1 MTETLLA
8 ALDRLPP
15 RVRRFVVA
23 AGALLALGAVMAALT
38 LSAPRSGRERR
49 RAPPAS
55 GCREF
60 AAEPAAPTPAAR
72 PAAAMRDAR
81 RVAERF
87 LAGYLPFAYGRRSAF
102 AVGDVTP
109 ALRRQLRRERAQLTP
124 VERRRRPRVVSLQ
137 TVGTTP
143 AFVVATAVI
152 DDGELAP
159 SIACSTAARNSSF
172 FSVFTPLSI
181 PAGKTNSSKAKT
193 RIFEHFR
200 MSADCNASCV
210 FRSRR
215 FSRSVRPVHC
225 AS

>member
-1 MTETLLA
+1 MTELLLA

-38 LSAPRSGRERR
+38 LTAPRSDHKRR
-49 RAPPAS
+49 RTPP
-55 GCREF
+55 
-60 AAEPAAPTPAAR
+60 P
-72 PAAAMRDAR
+72 PAAASSPRRLPRRLPPPVSAAAMGDAH

-87 LAGYLPFAYGRRSAF
+87 LAGYLPFAYGRGSAL

-109 ALRRQLRRERAQLTP
+109 ALRRQLLRERAQLTP

-152 DDGELAP
+152 DDGGVTTYRLRFTLQREA
-159 SIACSTAARNSSF
+159 SRWAVSS
-172 FSVFTPLSI
+172 VEE
-181 PAGKTNSSKAKT
+181 G
-193 RIFEHFR
+193 
-200 MSADCNASCV
+200 
-210 FRSRR
+210 
-215 FSRSVRPVHC
+215 
-225 AS
+225 